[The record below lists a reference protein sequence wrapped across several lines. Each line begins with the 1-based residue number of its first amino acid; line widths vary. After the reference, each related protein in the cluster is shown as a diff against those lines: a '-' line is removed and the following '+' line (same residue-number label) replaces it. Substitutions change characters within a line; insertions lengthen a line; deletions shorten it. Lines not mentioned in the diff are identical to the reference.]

1 MSAAQPGGRY
11 RSGGEW
17 HEVLVTRVPCGR
29 WQILDATRSE
39 LVVVETLT
47 GHDDRLDQALAVAR
61 DYAAEQNAFQDGSRH
76 DDPLP
81 RPVRID
87 HGSATGLQRSRLD
100 PANASAAPA
109 SAVEHAP
116 QSHDGLAVPSPMRS
130 AASTE
135 R

>member
-1 MSAAQPGGRY
+1 MSAARAGGRY
-11 RSGGEW
+11 RSLGQW
-17 HEVLVTRVPCGR
+17 HEVLVTRDPCGR

-61 DYAAEQNAFQDGSRH
+61 DYAAEQNAFQHGSRD

-87 HGSATGLQRSRLD
+87 RAAGAGPKRSRL
-100 PANASAAPA
+100 NARNESAAPA
-109 SAVEHAP
+109 ARYEHAP
-116 QSHDGLAVPSPMRS
+116 QSHDGVAVPSPKRS
-130 AASTE
+130 PVAMQ